1 MDILIK
7 PKKNRYIIY
16 AIMIAIFSTVGMNI
30 SLMNTNADKLLKKFE
45 YSSVW
50 NNFMAVFRISI
61 SGKNDMRLF
70 YQLTAVG
77 ITLMFLIIFSYRFS
91 IREIVSSA
99 VVSILFGFCMWFG
112 TMFSNKESWNYFL
125 RNGYVKILDVWYIL
139 AYALLVFGALL
150 IIGKIATAY
159 GNKEKQRA
167 KAKTKVEAKSVR
179 STKKVFF
186 VCAVVLLICWLPY
199 YIVFWPGFQ
208 HTDLPTQML
217 QYFHVPTRFQGHEI
231 TDGVSILYSNDHP
244 YFQTKLVGLCIEFG
258 FKIHNINVG
267 YSIYTLGQ
275 MIAFI
280 VAFSCIIA
288 TLYRFK
294 VNHTLLK
301 ISLVLYA
308 IIPVFPLYSLLIGG
322 DSFFSVFF
330 LFYMLGI
337 LWIFGTKGAVLKN
350 NKFMIAMIL
359 EIFLMAAS
367 KNQGVYVAAAMF
379 LFCIIYFSKYRV
391 RIAVCMVIPIIL
403 FQFGYCGAF
412 FKVAKIAGVGKQEAL
427 SVCFQQTARYVKY
440 HGDEVTKPEKE
451 AIDKVLKYKVI
462 GEQYDPNLSDP
473 VKKTFKTESTSED
486 LKNYFK
492 IWLSMGL
499 KHPGE
504 YVQSFIANT
513 YQYYYL
519 EFRNKRGLYLKPEIM
534 DFYIGK
540 RPWVQESEQ
549 IQKLIRKLQ
558 VHIPD
563 SLKPVREKG
572 VLAIDTVRRFPVVSW
587 FINPGVV
594 TWMMLIGFFVLWTRK
609 RYTSI
614 LEFVPVF
621 LIFGV
626 CLLSPKNGNLR
637 YLYPACCMVPALLA
651 AAFGNLR
658 EEEEISV
665 RDTEKVSKR
674 RRKKHR
680 IAIKTQ
686 KEKVQNRKNI
696 IRIRE
701 GIE

>member
-16 AIMIAIFSTVGMNI
+16 AIIIAIFSTVGMNI

-45 YSSVW
+45 YSSTW
-50 NNFMAVFRISI
+50 NNFMAVFRTSI
-61 SGKNDMRLF
+61 SGKNDVRLF
-70 YQLTAVG
+70 YQLVAVG
-77 ITLMFLIIFSYRFS
+77 ITLMFLVIFSYRFCV
-91 IREIVSSA
+91 REIVSSA
-99 VVSILFGFCMWFG
+99 VVSIIFGFCMWFG
-112 TMFSNKESWNYFL
+112 TVFSNKESWNYFL
-125 RNGYVKILDVWYIL
+125 RNKYVKILDIWYIL
-139 AYALLVFGALL
+139 AYALVMFGALL
-150 IIGKIATAY
+150 IIGKIVAAY
-159 GNKEKQRA
+159 GDKERQGA
-167 KAKTKVEAKSVR
+167 SIKTKVEAKPAR
-179 STKKVFF
+179 STKKIFF
-186 VCAVVLLICWLPY
+186 MCAVVLLICWLPY

-217 QYFHVPTRFQGHEI
+217 QYFHVPTRFQGHDI
-231 TDGVSILYSNDHP
+231 TDGVNILYSNDHP

-258 FKIHNINVG
+258 FKIQNVNVG
-267 YSIYTLGQ
+267 YSIYTFVQ
-275 MIAFI
+275 MLAFI

-301 ISLVLYA
+301 VSLVLYA

-367 KNQGVYVAAAMF
+367 KNQGVYVVAAMF

-391 RIAVCMVIPIIL
+391 RIAVCMVVPIIL

-412 FKVAKIAGVGKQEAL
+412 FKVAKIASVGKQEAL
-427 SVCFQQTARYVKY
+427 SVCFQQTARYVKN
-440 HGDEVTKPEKE
+440 HGDEVTQEEEE
-451 AIDKVLKYKVI
+451 AIKKVLKYKAI
-462 GEQYDPNLSDP
+462 GKLYDPNLSDP
-473 VKKTFKTESTSED
+473 VKKTFKTKSTSED

-492 IWLSMGL
+492 VWFQMGL

-504 YVQSFIANT
+504 YIQSFIANT

-519 EFRNKRGLYLKPEIM
+519 EFRNRRGIYLHAQIM
-534 DFYIGK
+534 DFYISK
-540 RPWVQESEQ
+540 RPWVQQSQE

-558 VHIPD
+558 VHVPEN
-563 SLKPVREKG
+563 LRPVRKTGE
-572 VLAIDTVRRFPVVSW
+572 LLIETVRRIPVISW
-587 FINPGVV
+587 FANPGVV
-594 TWMMLIGFFVLWTRK
+594 TWMMLIGFFALWTKK
-609 RYTSI
+609 RYTSM
-614 LEFVPVF
+614 LEFLPVF

-637 YLYPACCMVPALLA
+637 YIYPACCMVPVLLA

-658 EEEEISV
+658 QEGVDEIE
-665 RDTEKVSKR
+665 DTEKTPKR
-674 RRKKHR
+674 RRAGRRKKHR
-680 IAIKTQ
+680 IA
-686 KEKVQNRKNI
+686 
-696 IRIRE
+696 RIL
-701 GIE
+701 

>member
-7 PKKNRYIIY
+7 PKKNRYIVY
-16 AIMIAIFSTVGMNI
+16 AIIIAIFSTVGMNI
-30 SLMNTNADKLLKKFE
+30 SLMNTNADKLLKRFE
-45 YSSVW
+45 YSSTW
-50 NNFMAVFRISI
+50 NNFMAVFRTSI
-61 SGKNDMRLF
+61 SGKNDVRLF
-70 YQLTAVG
+70 YQLVAVG
-77 ITLMFLIIFSYRFS
+77 ITLMFLIIFSYHFCV
-91 IREIVSSA
+91 REIVSSA
-99 VVSILFGFCMWFG
+99 VVSIIFGFCMWFG
-112 TMFSNKESWNYFL
+112 TVFSNKESWNYFL
-125 RNGYVKILDVWYIL
+125 RNKYVKILDIWYIL
-139 AYALLVFGALL
+139 GYALVMFGALL
-150 IIGKIATAY
+150 IIGKIAAAY
-159 GNKEKQRA
+159 GDKERQGA
-167 KAKTKVEAKSVR
+167 NVKTKVEAKPAR
-179 STKKVFF
+179 STKKIFF
-186 VCAVVLLICWLPY
+186 MCAVVLLICWLPY

-217 QYFHVPTRFQGHEI
+217 QYFHVPTRFQGHDI
-231 TDGVSILYSNDHP
+231 TDGVNILYSNDHP

-258 FKIHNINVG
+258 FKIHNVNVG
-267 YSIYTLGQ
+267 YSIYTFVQ

-301 ISLVLYA
+301 VSLVLYA

-391 RIAVCMVIPIIL
+391 RIAVCMVVPIIL

-412 FKVAKIAGVGKQEAL
+412 FKVAKIASVGKQEAL

-440 HGDEVTKPEKE
+440 HGDEVTQEEEE
-451 AIDKVLKYKVI
+451 AIKKVLKYKAI
-462 GEQYDPNLSDP
+462 GKLYDPNLSDP
-473 VKKTFKTESTSED
+473 VKKTFKTKSTSED

-492 IWLSMGL
+492 VWFEMGL

-504 YVQSFIANT
+504 YIQSFIANT

-519 EFRNKRGLYLKPEIM
+519 EFRNRRGIYLHAQIM
-534 DFYIGK
+534 DFYISK
-540 RPWVQESEQ
+540 RPWVQQSQE

-558 VHIPD
+558 VHVPEN
-563 SLKPVREKG
+563 LRPVRQTGE
-572 VLAIDTVRRFPVVSW
+572 LLMHTVRRIPVISW
-587 FINPGVV
+587 FANPGVV
-594 TWMMLIGFFVLWTRK
+594 TWMMLIGFFALWTKK
-609 RYTSI
+609 RYTSM
-614 LEFVPVF
+614 LEFLPIF

-637 YLYPACCMVPALLA
+637 YIYPTCCMVPVFLA
-651 AAFGNLR
+651 ASFGNLR
-658 EEEEISV
+658 QEGADEIE
-665 RDTEKVSKR
+665 DTEKAPKR
-674 RRKKHR
+674 RRAGRRKKHR
-680 IAIKTQ
+680 IARTLQ
-686 KEKVQNRKNI
+686 KDKRYRVKM
-696 IRIRE
+696 
-701 GIE
+701 

>member
-16 AIMIAIFSTVGMNI
+16 AIIIAIFSTVGMNI
-30 SLMNTNADKLLKKFE
+30 SLMNTNADKLLKRFE
-45 YSSVW
+45 YSSTW
-50 NNFMAVFRISI
+50 NNFMAVFRTSI
-61 SGKNDMRLF
+61 SGKNDVRLF
-70 YQLTAVG
+70 YQLVAVG
-77 ITLMFLIIFSYRFS
+77 ITLMFLIIFSYHFCV
-91 IREIVSSA
+91 REIVSSA
-99 VVSILFGFCMWFG
+99 VVSIIFGFCMWFG
-112 TMFSNKESWNYFL
+112 TVFSNKESWNYFL
-125 RNGYVKILDVWYIL
+125 RNKYVKILDIWYIL
-139 AYALLVFGALL
+139 AYALVMFGALL
-150 IIGKIATAY
+150 IIGKIAAAY
-159 GNKEKQRA
+159 GDKERQGA
-167 KAKTKVEAKSVR
+167 NVKTKVEVKPAR
-179 STKKVFF
+179 STKKIFF
-186 VCAVVLLICWLPY
+186 MCAVVLLICWLPY

-217 QYFHVPTRFQGHEI
+217 QYFHVPTRFQGHDI
-231 TDGVSILYSNDHP
+231 TDGVNILYSNDHP

-258 FKIHNINVG
+258 FKIHNVNVG
-267 YSIYTLGQ
+267 YSIYTFVQ

-391 RIAVCMVIPIIL
+391 RIAVCMVVPIIL

-412 FKVAKIAGVGKQEAL
+412 FKVAKIASVGKQEAL

-440 HGDEVTKPEKE
+440 HGDEVTQEEEE
-451 AIDKVLKYKVI
+451 AIKKVLKYKAI
-462 GEQYDPNLSDP
+462 GKLYDPNLSDP
-473 VKKTFKTESTSED
+473 VKKTFKTKSTSED

-492 IWLSMGL
+492 VWFQMGL

-504 YVQSFIANT
+504 YIQSFIANT

-519 EFRNKRGLYLKPEIM
+519 EFRNRRGIYLHAQIM
-534 DFYIGK
+534 DFYISK
-540 RPWVQESEQ
+540 RPWVQQSQE

-558 VHIPD
+558 VHVPEN
-563 SLKPVREKG
+563 LRPVRQTGE
-572 VLAIDTVRRFPVVSW
+572 LLMHTVRRIPVISW
-587 FINPGVV
+587 FANPGVV
-594 TWMMLIGFFVLWTRK
+594 TWMMIIGFFALWTKK
-609 RYTSI
+609 RYTSM
-614 LEFVPVF
+614 LEFLPVF

-637 YLYPACCMVPALLA
+637 YIYPACCMVPALLA

-658 EEEEISV
+658 QEGADEIE
-665 RDTEKVSKR
+665 DKEKAPKR
-674 RRKKHR
+674 RRAGRRKKHR
-680 IAIKTQ
+680 IAVKTQ
-686 KEKVQNRKNI
+686 EEQV
-696 IRIRE
+696 
-701 GIE
+701 

>member
-16 AIMIAIFSTVGMNI
+16 AIIIAIFSTVGMNI

-45 YSSVW
+45 YSSTW
-50 NNFMAVFRISI
+50 NNFMAVFRTSI
-61 SGKNDMRLF
+61 SGKNDVRLF
-70 YQLTAVG
+70 YQLVAVG
-77 ITLMFLIIFSYRFS
+77 ITLMFLIIFSYRFCV
-91 IREIVSSA
+91 REIVSSA
-99 VVSILFGFCMWFG
+99 VVSIIFGFCMWFG
-112 TMFSNKESWNYFL
+112 TVFSNKESWNYFL
-125 RNGYVKILDVWYIL
+125 RNKYVKILDIWYIL
-139 AYALLVFGALL
+139 AYTLLMFGALL
-150 IIGKIATAY
+150 IIGKIVAAS
-159 GNKEKQRA
+159 GNKAEQKA
-167 KAKTKVEAKSVR
+167 EVKTKAKTKDKTVR
-179 STKKVFF
+179 NTRKVFF
-186 VCAVVLLICWLPY
+186 MCAAVLLVCWLPY

-217 QYFHVPTRFQGHEI
+217 QYFHVPTRFQGHDI
-231 TDGVSILYSNDHP
+231 TDGVNILYSNDHP

-258 FKIHNINVG
+258 FKIHNVNVG
-267 YSIYTLGQ
+267 YSIYTFIK

-280 VAFSCIIA
+280 VAFSSIIA
-288 TLYRFK
+288 TLYRFE

-308 IIPVFPLYSLLIGG
+308 VIPVFPLYSLLIGG

-330 LFYMLGI
+330 LYYMLEI

-350 NKFMIAMIL
+350 NKFILAMIL
-359 EIFLMAAS
+359 EIFLMSAS

-379 LFCIIYFSKYRV
+379 LFCIIYFSKYRA
-391 RIAVCMVIPIIL
+391 RIAVCMVVPIIL

-412 FKVAKIAGVGKQEAL
+412 FKVAKIASVGKQEAL

-440 HGDEVTKPEKE
+440 HGDEVTQEEEE
-451 AIDKVLKYKVI
+451 AIKKVLNYKDI
-462 GEQYDPNLSDP
+462 GNLYDPNLSDP

-492 IWLSMGL
+492 VWLSMGL

-504 YVQSFIANT
+504 YIQSFIANT
-513 YQYYYL
+513 YQYYYM

-534 DFYIGK
+534 DFYIRK
-540 RPWVQESEQ
+540 RPWVQKSEA

-558 VHIPD
+558 VHVPEK
-563 SLKPVREKG
+563 LKSVREKG
-572 VLAIDTVRRFPVVSW
+572 VLAMDTVRRFPVVSW
-587 FINPGVV
+587 FTNPGVI
-594 TWMMLIGFFVLWTRK
+594 TWMMLIGFFALWTKR

-614 LEFVPVF
+614 LEFLPVF

-626 CLLSPKNGNLR
+626 CPLSPKNGNLR

-658 EEEEISV
+658 EEQANAIE
-665 RDTEKVSKR
+665 DTKEVSKR
-674 RRKKHR
+674 RRAGSRKKHR
-680 IAIKTQ
+680 IARTLPEDKRQ
-686 KEKVQNRKNI
+686 RVKV
-696 IRIRE
+696 
-701 GIE
+701 

>member
-16 AIMIAIFSTVGMNI
+16 AIIIAIFSTVGMNI

-45 YSSVW
+45 YSSTW
-50 NNFMAVFRISI
+50 NNFMAVFRTSI
-61 SGKNDMRLF
+61 SGKNDVRLF
-70 YQLTAVG
+70 YQLVAVG
-77 ITLMFLIIFSYRFS
+77 ITLMFLIIFSYRFCV
-91 IREIVSSA
+91 REIVSSA
-99 VVSILFGFCMWFG
+99 VVSIIFGFCMWFG
-112 TMFSNKESWNYFL
+112 TVFSNKE
-125 RNGYVKILDVWYIL
+125 R
-139 AYALLVFGALL
+139 
-150 IIGKIATAY
+150 
-159 GNKEKQRA
+159 
-167 KAKTKVEAKSVR
+167 
-179 STKKVFF
+179 KVFF
-186 VCAVVLLICWLPY
+186 MCAAVLLVCWLPY

-217 QYFHVPTRFQGHEI
+217 QYFHVPTRFQGHDI
-231 TDGVSILYSNDHP
+231 TDGVNILYSNDHP

-258 FKIHNINVG
+258 FKIHNVNVG
-267 YSIYTLGQ
+267 YSIYTFIQ

-280 VAFSCIIA
+280 VAFSSIIA
-288 TLYRFK
+288 TLYRFE

-308 IIPVFPLYSLLIGG
+308 VIPVFPLYSLLIGG

-330 LFYMLGI
+330 LYYMLEI

-350 NKFMIAMIL
+350 NKFILAMIL
-359 EIFLMAAS
+359 EIFLMSAS

-379 LFCIIYFSKYRV
+379 LFCIIYFSKYRA
-391 RIAVCMVIPIIL
+391 RIAVCMVVPIIL

-412 FKVAKIAGVGKQEAL
+412 FKVAKIASVGKQEAL

-440 HGDEVTKPEKE
+440 HGDEVTQEEEE
-451 AIDKVLKYKVI
+451 AIKKVLNYKDI
-462 GEQYDPNLSDP
+462 GNLYDPNLSDP

-492 IWLSMGL
+492 VWLSMGL

-504 YVQSFIANT
+504 YIQSFIANT
-513 YQYYYL
+513 YQYYYM

-534 DFYIGK
+534 DFYIRK
-540 RPWVQESEQ
+540 RPWVQKSEA

-558 VHIPD
+558 VHVPEN
-563 SLKPVREKG
+563 LKSVREKG
-572 VLAIDTVRRFPVVSW
+572 VLAMDTVRRFPVVSW
-587 FINPGVV
+587 FTNPGVI
-594 TWMMLIGFFVLWTRK
+594 TWMMLIGFFALWTKR

-614 LEFVPVF
+614 LEFLPVF

-658 EEEEISV
+658 EEQANAIE
-665 RDTEKVSKR
+665 DTKEVSKR
-674 RRKKHR
+674 RRAGSRKKHR
-680 IAIKTQ
+680 IARTLPEDKRQ
-686 KEKVQNRKNI
+686 RVKV
-696 IRIRE
+696 
-701 GIE
+701 